1 MKFKVTRK
9 EIKENYN
16 TILKVSYCNLQNMLN
31 CEEPFA
37 YSTRAEGW
45 ACDYYDI
52 GYGVVI
58 STGYAPIGTPVNY
71 ETCREYEKRAEKT
84 ISTIWDYEERRA
96 ALGQLIA
103 DFREEVTNR

>member
-9 EIKENYN
+9 AIKEDYSKV
-16 TILKVSYCNLQNMLN
+16 LCVSYCGLQSLLN

-52 GYGVVI
+52 GRGVVI

-71 ETCREYEKRAEKT
+71 ETCRKYEQKAEKI
-84 ISTIWDYEERRA
+84 ISNTWDYEERKS
-96 ALGQLIA
+96 ALTRLIA
-103 DFREEVTNR
+103 DFREEVA